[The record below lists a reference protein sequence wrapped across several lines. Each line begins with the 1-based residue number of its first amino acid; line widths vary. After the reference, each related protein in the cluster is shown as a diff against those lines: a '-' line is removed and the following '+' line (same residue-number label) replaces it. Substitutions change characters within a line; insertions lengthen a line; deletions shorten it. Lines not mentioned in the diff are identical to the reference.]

1 MHQGVGTVAR
11 SDGMAFSGNRSE
23 IGSNRRTTM
32 GATLRMSPILTVGPE
47 SRWRVVLTGGRLGLP
62 SNHEPHRRTSR
73 AIAISGG
80 SFIA

>member
-1 MHQGVGTVAR
+1 
-11 SDGMAFSGNRSE
+11 
-23 IGSNRRTTM
+23 
-32 GATLRMSPILTVGPE
+32 MSPILTLGPE

-80 SFIA
+80 FLRLLLYRNLPLLYSFSIQDYYLGADE

>member
-1 MHQGVGTVAR
+1 
-11 SDGMAFSGNRSE
+11 
-23 IGSNRRTTM
+23 M